1 MAGTMSAADAL
12 KKLLEQYNQ
21 TSSYVP
27 KTADQ
32 IRQQA
37 QGEYQSYYDQLR
49 LAAQQA
55 QARNDLALQQQREG
69 LQRTYDKQREASQKE
84 YENAYSRA
92 DRQQLSRGMQR
103 SSYTAQVLANLTKE
117 GAEAQQELWDAQGA
131 AEGNIDAQRTQL
143 AAQLADQLSQY
154 SASEAADVLARI
166 KQLEDQEYD
175 RVRENDQYKNS
186 LSAQIYQFLYQG
198 EQDKIAQ
205 EQWQKEFDENVRQW
219 NAQYGSKGSGGGGGN
234 NYNTNKDTTGNG
246 GNQYT
251 DDTFL
256 ADMSQDRAITKTS
269 AGLPMPDLGLFPD
282 LIKSHG
288 GINSVKNKLY
298 MNEVLKNKSNK
309 KTSTNNVGGSRG
321 RFIKARVID

>member
-12 KKLLEQYNQ
+12 QKLLEQYNQ

-234 NYNTNKDTTGNG
+234 NYNHDKDDTNNNK
-246 GNQYT
+246 NQYT
-251 DDTFL
+251 DDTFMN
-256 ADMSQDRAITKTS
+256 DMSQDRAIT
-269 AGLPMPDLGLFPD
+269 GIPVPDLGLFPD
-282 LIKSHG
+282 RIKSLG

-309 KTSTNNVGGSRG
+309 KTSTNNGGGSRG
-321 RFIKARVID
+321 RFIKARVKD

>member
-12 KKLLEQYNQ
+12 QKLLEQYNQ

-175 RVRENDQYKNS
+175 RGRENDQYKNS

-234 NYNTNKDTTGNG
+234 NYNPDKDDTNNNKNL
-246 GNQYT
+246 YT
-251 DDTFL
+251 DDTFMN
-256 ADMSQDRAITKTS
+256 DMSQDRDIT
-269 AGLPMPDLGLFPD
+269 GIPVPDLGLFPD
-282 LIKSHG
+282 RIKSHG

-309 KTSTNNVGGSRG
+309 KTSTNNGGGSRG

>member
-205 EQWQKEFDENVRQW
+205 DRWQKEFDENVRQW

-234 NYNTNKDTTGNG
+234 NYNHDKDDTNNNKNL
-246 GNQYT
+246 YT

-282 LIKSHG
+282 QINSLG
-288 GINSVKNKLY
+288 GINSVKSKLT
-298 MNEVLKNKSNK
+298 EALKNKSKK
-309 KTSTNNVGGSRG
+309 KTSTNNGGGSRG

>member
-175 RVRENDQYKNS
+175 RIRENDQYKNS

-205 EQWQKEFDENVRQW
+205 DRWQKEFDENVRQW

-234 NYNTNKDTTGNG
+234 NYNPDKDATNNNK
-246 GNQYT
+246 NQYT
-251 DDTFL
+251 DDTFMN
-256 ADMSQDRAITKTS
+256 DMSQDRAIT
-269 AGLPMPDLGLFPD
+269 GIPMPDLGLFPD
-282 LIKSHG
+282 RIKSHG

-309 KTSTNNVGGSRG
+309 KTSTNNGGGSRG
-321 RFIKARVID
+321 RFIKARVKD

>member
-12 KKLLEQYNQ
+12 QKLLEQYNQ

-205 EQWQKEFDENVRQW
+205 DRWQKEFDENVRQW

-246 GNQYT
+246 GNQYN
-251 DDTFL
+251 DDSFLDDMNKGNQKRKLPTFPAMLGVSQEVKNSLNGLGKWAGIAAGAL
-256 ADMSQDRAITKTS
+256 ALGAASNLKKKNSTSTKT
-269 AGLPMPDLGLFPD
+269 
-282 LIKSHG
+282 G
-288 GINSVKNKLY
+288 G
-298 MNEVLKNKSNK
+298 
-309 KTSTNNVGGSRG
+309 R
-321 RFIKARVID
+321 R

>member
-103 SSYTAQVLANLTKE
+103 SSYTAQVLANLTQE

-166 KQLEDQEYD
+166 KELEDQEYD
-175 RVRENDQYKNS
+175 RGRENDQYKNS

-205 EQWQKEFDENVRQW
+205 DQWQKEFDENVRQW

-234 NYNTNKDTTGNG
+234 NYNTDKNATDNG

-282 LIKSHG
+282 IINSLG
-288 GINSVKNKLY
+288 GIDSVKSKLA
-298 MNEVLKNKSNK
+298 EALKNKSKK
-309 KTSTNNVGGSRG
+309 KTSTIKGGGGGG
-321 RFIKARVID
+321 RFSQAMVRD

>member
-234 NYNTNKDTTGNG
+234 NYNPDKDATNNNK
-246 GNQYT
+246 NQYT

-256 ADMSQDRAITKTS
+256 ADMSQDRAIT
-269 AGLPMPDLGLFPD
+269 GIPVPDLGLFPER
-282 LIKSHG
+282 IKSHG

-298 MNEVLKNKSNK
+298 MNELLKNKSNK

>member
-175 RVRENDQYKNS
+175 RGRENDQYKNS

-256 ADMSQDRAITKTS
+256 ADMSS

-282 LIKSHG
+282 RINSLG
-288 GINSVKNKLY
+288 GISSVKSKL
-298 MNEVLKNKSNK
+298 NEALKNKNKK
-309 KTSTNNVGGSRG
+309 KTSTNNGGGSRG

>member
-12 KKLLEQYNQ
+12 QKLLEQYNQ

-69 LQRTYDKQREASQKE
+69 LQRTYDKQREASQRE

-103 SSYTAQVLANLTKE
+103 SSYTAQVLANLTQE

-166 KQLEDQEYD
+166 KELEDQEYD
-175 RVRENDQYKNS
+175 RGRENDQYKNS

-205 EQWQKEFDENVRQW
+205 DQWQKEFDENVRQW

-234 NYNTNKDTTGNG
+234 DYNTDKDSTDNG
-246 GNQYT
+246 GNRYT

-256 ADMSQDRAITKTS
+256 TDMSQDRAITETS
-269 AGLPMPDLGLFPD
+269 AGLPMPNLGLFPD
-282 LIKSHG
+282 QINSLG
-288 GINSVKNKLY
+288 GINSVKRKL
-298 MNEVLKNKSNK
+298 NEALKNKRKK
-309 KTSTNNVGGSRG
+309 KTSTIKGGGGGG
-321 RFIKARVID
+321 RFSQAMVRD

>member
-12 KKLLEQYNQ
+12 QKLLEQYNQ

-37 QGEYQSYYDQLR
+37 EGEYQSYYDQLR
-49 LAAQQA
+49 LAAQQE

-103 SSYTAQVLANLTKE
+103 SSYTAQVLANLTQE

-166 KQLEDQEYD
+166 KELEDQEYD
-175 RVRENDQYKNS
+175 RGRENDQYKNS

-205 EQWQKEFDENVRQW
+205 DQWQKEFDENVRQW
-219 NAQYGSKGSGGGGGN
+219 NAQYGSKGSGSGGGSSGGGSSSSGTSSSSGN
-234 NYNTNKDTTGNG
+234 LYDDSGFLDAMNQNGIPMPGLGNFSDRINSLGGLNNVKSKLSDALKKKKKTGSING
-246 GNQYT
+246 GSGGRSGQ
-251 DDTFL
+251 
-256 ADMSQDRAITKTS
+256 MSVR
-269 AGLPMPDLGLFPD
+269 
-282 LIKSHG
+282 
-288 GINSVKNKLY
+288 N
-298 MNEVLKNKSNK
+298 
-309 KTSTNNVGGSRG
+309 
-321 RFIKARVID
+321 

>member
-12 KKLLEQYNQ
+12 QKLLEQYNQ

-234 NYNTNKDTTGNG
+234 NYNPDKDATNNNK
-246 GNQYT
+246 NQYT
-251 DDTFL
+251 DDTFMN
-256 ADMSQDRAITKTS
+256 DMSQDRAIT
-269 AGLPMPDLGLFPD
+269 GIPVPDLGLFPD
-282 LIKSHG
+282 RIKSHG

-309 KTSTNNVGGSRG
+309 KTSTNNGGGSRG

>member
-12 KKLLEQYNQ
+12 QKLLEQYNQ

-69 LQRTYDKQREASQKE
+69 LQRTYDKQREASQRE
-84 YENAYSRA
+84 YKNAYSRA

-103 SSYTAQVLANLTKE
+103 SSYTAQVLANLTQE

-166 KQLEDQEYD
+166 KELEDQEYD
-175 RVRENDQYKNS
+175 RGRENDQYKNS

-205 EQWQKEFDENVRQW
+205 DQWQKEFDENVRQW

-234 NYNTNKDTTGNG
+234 NYNTNKDATDNG
-246 GNQYT
+246 GNRYT

-256 ADMSQDRAITKTS
+256 TDMSQDRAITETS
-269 AGLPMPDLGLFPD
+269 AGLPMPDLGLFSD
-282 LIKSHG
+282 QINSLG
-288 GINSVKNKLY
+288 GINSVKRKL
-298 MNEVLKNKSNK
+298 NEALKNKSKK
-309 KTSTNNVGGSRG
+309 KTSTIKGGGGGG
-321 RFIKARVID
+321 RFSQAMVRD

>member
-12 KKLLEQYNQ
+12 KKLLDQYNQ

-175 RVRENDQYKNS
+175 RGRENDQYKNS

-256 ADMSQDRAITKTS
+256 ADMSKTS

-282 LIKSHG
+282 RINSLG
-288 GINSVKNKLY
+288 GINSVKSKL
-298 MNEVLKNKSNK
+298 NEALKNKSKK
-309 KTSTNNVGGSRG
+309 KTSTNNGVGGGG
-321 RFIKARVID
+321 RFSQAMVRD

>member
-55 QARNDLALQQQREG
+55 QARNDLSLQQQREG

-234 NYNTNKDTTGNG
+234 NYNPDKDATNNNK
-246 GNQYT
+246 NQYT
-251 DDTFL
+251 DDTFMN
-256 ADMSQDRAITKTS
+256 DMSQDRAIT
-269 AGLPMPDLGLFPD
+269 GIPMPDLGLFPD
-282 LIKSHG
+282 RIKSHG

-309 KTSTNNVGGSRG
+309 KTSTNNGGGSRG
-321 RFIKARVID
+321 RFIKARVKD

>member
-12 KKLLEQYNQ
+12 QKLLEQYNQ

-84 YENAYSRA
+84 YKNAYSRA

-103 SSYTAQVLANLTKE
+103 SSYTAQVLANLTQE

-166 KQLEDQEYD
+166 KELEDQEYA
-175 RVRENDQYKNS
+175 RGRENDQYKNS

-205 EQWQKEFDENVRQW
+205 DQWQKEFDENVRQW
-219 NAQYGSKGSGGGGGN
+219 NAQYGSKGSGGGGGS
-234 NYNTNKDTTGNG
+234 NYNTNKDSTDNS
-246 GNQYT
+246 GNQYN

-256 ADMSQDRAITKTS
+256 SDMSQDRAITKTS

-282 LIKSHG
+282 QINSLG
-288 GINSVKNKLY
+288 GINSVKRKL
-298 MNEVLKNKSNK
+298 NEALKNKSKK
-309 KTSTNNVGGSRG
+309 KTSTIKGGGGGG
-321 RFIKARVID
+321 RFSQAMVRD

>member
-12 KKLLEQYNQ
+12 QKLLEQYNQ

-84 YENAYSRA
+84 YKNAYSRA

-166 KQLEDQEYD
+166 KQLEDQEYE

-246 GNQYT
+246 WNQYT

-256 ADMSQDRAITKTS
+256 ADMSS

-282 LIKSHG
+282 RINSLG
-288 GINSVKNKLY
+288 GINSVKNKL
-298 MNEVLKNKSNK
+298 NEALKNKSKK
-309 KTSTNNVGGSRG
+309 KTSTNNGGGSRG

>member
-12 KKLLEQYNQ
+12 QKLLEQYNQ

-103 SSYTAQVLANLTKE
+103 SSYTAQVLANLTQE

-175 RVRENDQYKNS
+175 RGRENDQYKNS

-205 EQWQKEFDENVRQW
+205 DQWQKEFDENVRQW

-256 ADMSQDRAITKTS
+256 SDMSQDRAITKTS

-282 LIKSHG
+282 RINSLG
-288 GINSVKNKLY
+288 GINSVKSKL
-298 MNEVLKNKSNK
+298 NEALKNKRKK
-309 KTSTNNVGGSRG
+309 KTSTNNGGGGGG
-321 RFIKARVID
+321 RFSQAMVRD

>member
-12 KKLLEQYNQ
+12 QKLLEQYNQ

-175 RVRENDQYKNS
+175 RGRENDQYKNS

-219 NAQYGSKGSGGGGGN
+219 NAKYGSKGSGGGGGN
-234 NYNTNKDTTGNG
+234 NYNPDKDDTNNNKNL
-246 GNQYT
+246 YT
-251 DDTFL
+251 DDTFMNY
-256 ADMSQDRAITKTS
+256 MSQDRDIT
-269 AGLPMPDLGLFPD
+269 GIPMPDLGLFPD
-282 LIKSHG
+282 RIKSHG

-309 KTSTNNVGGSRG
+309 KTSTNNGGGSRG
-321 RFIKARVID
+321 RFIKARVKD

>member
-103 SSYTAQVLANLTKE
+103 SSYTAQVLANLTQE

-175 RVRENDQYKNS
+175 RGRENDQYKNS

-205 EQWQKEFDENVRQW
+205 DQWQKEFDENVRQW

-234 NYNTNKDTTGNG
+234 NYNPNKNATDNG

-256 ADMSQDRAITKTS
+256 TDMSQDRAITKTS

-282 LIKSHG
+282 RINSLG
-288 GINSVKNKLY
+288 GINSVKSRL
-298 MNEVLKNKSNK
+298 NEALKNKNKK
-309 KTSTNNVGGSRG
+309 KTSTNNGGGSGG

>member
-12 KKLLEQYNQ
+12 QKLLEQYNQ

-234 NYNTNKDTTGNG
+234 NYNPDKDATNNNK
-246 GNQYT
+246 NQYT
-251 DDTFL
+251 DDTFMN
-256 ADMSQDRAITKTS
+256 DMSQDRAIT
-269 AGLPMPDLGLFPD
+269 GIPVPDLGLFPD
-282 LIKSHG
+282 RIKSHG
-288 GINSVKNKLY
+288 GINSVKNKL
-298 MNEVLKNKSNK
+298 NEALKNKSNK
-309 KTSTNNVGGSRG
+309 KTSTNNGGGSRG
-321 RFIKARVID
+321 RFIKARVKD

>member
-49 LAAQQA
+49 LASQQA

-175 RVRENDQYKNS
+175 RGRENDQYKNS

-234 NYNTNKDTTGNG
+234 NYNHDKDATNNNK
-246 GNQYT
+246 NQYT
-251 DDTFL
+251 DDTFMN
-256 ADMSQDRAITKTS
+256 DMSQDRAIT
-269 AGLPMPDLGLFPD
+269 GLPVPDLGLFPD
-282 LIKSHG
+282 RIKSLG

-309 KTSTNNVGGSRG
+309 KTSTNNGGGSRG

>member
-175 RVRENDQYKNS
+175 RGRENDQYKNS

-219 NAQYGSKGSGGGGGN
+219 NAQYGSKGSGGGGGS

-256 ADMSQDRAITKTS
+256 ADMSKTS

-282 LIKSHG
+282 RIKSLG
-288 GINSVKNKLY
+288 GINSVKSKLT
-298 MNEVLKNKSNK
+298 EALKNKSNK
-309 KTSTNNVGGSRG
+309 KTSTNNGGGSRG

>member
-12 KKLLEQYNQ
+12 QKLLEQYNQ

-166 KQLEDQEYD
+166 KQLEDEEYD

-205 EQWQKEFDENVRQW
+205 DRWQKEFDENVRQW

-234 NYNTNKDTTGNG
+234 NYNPDKDDTNNNKNL
-246 GNQYT
+246 YT
-251 DDTFL
+251 DDTFMNY
-256 ADMSQDRAITKTS
+256 MSQDRDIT
-269 AGLPMPDLGLFPD
+269 GIPMPDLGLFPD
-282 LIKSHG
+282 RIKSHG

-309 KTSTNNVGGSRG
+309 KTSTNNGGGSRG
-321 RFIKARVID
+321 RFIKARVKD

>member
-12 KKLLEQYNQ
+12 QKLLEQYNQ

-55 QARNDLALQQQREG
+55 QARNDLSLQQQREG

-205 EQWQKEFDENVRQW
+205 DRWQKEFDENVRQW

-234 NYNTNKDTTGNG
+234 NYNPDKDATNNNK
-246 GNQYT
+246 NQYT
-251 DDTFL
+251 DDTFMN
-256 ADMSQDRAITKTS
+256 DMSQDRAIT
-269 AGLPMPDLGLFPD
+269 GIPVPDLGLFPD
-282 LIKSHG
+282 RIKSHG

-309 KTSTNNVGGSRG
+309 KTSTNNGGGSRG
-321 RFIKARVID
+321 RFIKARVKD

>member
-12 KKLLEQYNQ
+12 QKLLEQYNQ

-84 YENAYSRA
+84 YANAYSRA

-175 RVRENDQYKNS
+175 RGRENDQYKNS

-219 NAQYGSKGSGGGGGN
+219 NAQYGSKGSGGGGGR

-246 GNQYT
+246 GNQYN
-251 DDTFL
+251 DDSFLDDMNKGNQKRKLPTFPAMLGVSQEVKNSLNGLGKWAGIAAGAL
-256 ADMSQDRAITKTS
+256 ALGAASNLKKKNSTSTKT
-269 AGLPMPDLGLFPD
+269 
-282 LIKSHG
+282 G
-288 GINSVKNKLY
+288 G
-298 MNEVLKNKSNK
+298 
-309 KTSTNNVGGSRG
+309 R
-321 RFIKARVID
+321 R

>member
-12 KKLLEQYNQ
+12 QKLLEQYNQ

-69 LQRTYDKQREASQKE
+69 LQRTYDKQREASQRE

-103 SSYTAQVLANLTKE
+103 SSYTAQVLANLTQE
-117 GAEAQQELWDAQGA
+117 GADAQQELWDAQGA

-154 SASEAADVLARI
+154 SASQAADVLARI
-166 KQLEDQEYD
+166 KELEDQEYD
-175 RVRENDQYKNS
+175 RGRENDQYKNS

-205 EQWQKEFDENVRQW
+205 DQWQKEFDENVRQW

-234 NYNTNKDTTGNG
+234 NYNTDKDATDKG

-256 ADMSQDRAITKTS
+256 TDMSQDRAITETS
-269 AGLPMPDLGLFPD
+269 AGLPMPNLGLFSD
-282 LIKSHG
+282 QINSLG
-288 GINSVKNKLY
+288 GINSVKRKL
-298 MNEVLKNKSNK
+298 NEALKNKSKK
-309 KTSTNNVGGSRG
+309 KTSTIKGGGGGG
-321 RFIKARVID
+321 RFSQAMVRD

>member
-12 KKLLEQYNQ
+12 QKLLEQYNQ

-205 EQWQKEFDENVRQW
+205 DRWQKEFDENVRQW

-234 NYNTNKDTTGNG
+234 NYNPDKDATNNNK
-246 GNQYT
+246 NQYT
-251 DDTFL
+251 DDTFMN
-256 ADMSQDRAITKTS
+256 DMSQDRAIT
-269 AGLPMPDLGLFPD
+269 GIPMPDLGLFPD
-282 LIKSHG
+282 RIKSHG

-309 KTSTNNVGGSRG
+309 KTSTNNGGGSRG
-321 RFIKARVID
+321 RFIKARVKD

>member
-55 QARNDLALQQQREG
+55 QARNDLSLQQQREG

-205 EQWQKEFDENVRQW
+205 DRWQKEFDENVRQW

-234 NYNTNKDTTGNG
+234 NYNPDKDATNNNK
-246 GNQYT
+246 NQYT
-251 DDTFL
+251 DDTFMN
-256 ADMSQDRAITKTS
+256 DMSQDRAIT
-269 AGLPMPDLGLFPD
+269 GIPVPDLGLFPD
-282 LIKSHG
+282 RIKSHG

-309 KTSTNNVGGSRG
+309 KTSTNNGGGSRG

>member
-12 KKLLEQYNQ
+12 QKLLEQYNQ

-175 RVRENDQYKNS
+175 RGRENDQYKNS

-219 NAQYGSKGSGGGGGN
+219 NAQYGSKGSGGGGGS

-269 AGLPMPDLGLFPD
+269 AGLLMPDLGLFPD
-282 LIKSHG
+282 RINSLG
-288 GINSVKNKLY
+288 GINSVKSKL
-298 MNEVLKNKSNK
+298 NEALKNKSKK
-309 KTSTNNVGGSRG
+309 KTSTNNGVGGGG
-321 RFIKARVID
+321 RFSQAMVRD

>member
-55 QARNDLALQQQREG
+55 QARNDLALQHQREG

-269 AGLPMPDLGLFPD
+269 AGLLMPDLGLFPD
-282 LIKSHG
+282 RINSLG
-288 GINSVKNKLY
+288 GINSVKSKL
-298 MNEVLKNKSNK
+298 NEALKNKNNK
-309 KTSTNNVGGSRG
+309 KTSTNNGGGSRG
-321 RFIKARVID
+321 RFIKARVKD

>member
-12 KKLLEQYNQ
+12 QKLLEQYNQ

-205 EQWQKEFDENVRQW
+205 DRWQKEFDENVRQW

-234 NYNTNKDTTGNG
+234 NYNHDKDDTNNNKNL
-246 GNQYT
+246 YT
-251 DDTFL
+251 DDTFMN
-256 ADMSQDRAITKTS
+256 DMSQDRAIT
-269 AGLPMPDLGLFPD
+269 GIPVPDLGLFPD
-282 LIKSHG
+282 RIKSHG

-309 KTSTNNVGGSRG
+309 KTSTNNGGGSRG

>member
-1 MAGTMSAADAL
+1 MAGKMSAADAL
-12 KKLLEQYNQ
+12 QKLLEQYNQ

-219 NAQYGSKGSGGGGGN
+219 NAQYGSKGSGGGGGGSSGGGSSSSG
-234 NYNTNKDTTGNG
+234 TSGSG
-246 GNQYT
+246 GNLY
-251 DDTFL
+251 DDSSFL
-256 ADMSQDRAITKTS
+256 DAMKQNGI
-269 AGLPMPDLGLFPD
+269 PMPGLGNFSD
-282 LIKSHG
+282 RIKNLG
-288 GINSVKNKLY
+288 GINSVKSKL
-298 MNEVLKNKSNK
+298 NEALKNKNKK
-309 KTSTNNVGGSRG
+309 KTSTIKGGGGGG
-321 RFIKARVID
+321 RFSQAMVRD

>member
-234 NYNTNKDTTGNG
+234 NYNHDKDDTNNNK
-246 GNQYT
+246 NQYT
-251 DDTFL
+251 DDTFMN
-256 ADMSQDRAITKTS
+256 DMSQDRAIT
-269 AGLPMPDLGLFPD
+269 GIPMPDLGLFPD
-282 LIKSHG
+282 RIKSHG

-309 KTSTNNVGGSRG
+309 KTSTNNGGGSRG

>member
-12 KKLLEQYNQ
+12 QKLLEQYNQ

-103 SSYTAQVLANLTKE
+103 SSYTAQVLANLTQE

-166 KQLEDQEYD
+166 KELEDQEYD
-175 RVRENDQYKNS
+175 RGRENDQYKNS

-205 EQWQKEFDENVRQW
+205 DQWQKEFDENVRQW

-256 ADMSQDRAITKTS
+256 SDMSQDRAITKTS

-282 LIKSHG
+282 QINSLG
-288 GINSVKNKLY
+288 GINSVKSKL
-298 MNEVLKNKSNK
+298 NEALKNKRKK
-309 KTSTNNVGGSRG
+309 KTSTNNGGGGGG
-321 RFIKARVID
+321 RFSQAMVRD

>member
-175 RVRENDQYKNS
+175 RGRENDQYKNS

-234 NYNTNKDTTGNG
+234 NYNTNKDATDNG
-246 GNQYT
+246 GNQYN
-251 DDTFL
+251 DDSFLDDMNKGNQKRKLPTFPAMLGVSQEVKNSLNGVGKWAGIAAGAL
-256 ADMSQDRAITKTS
+256 ALGAASNLKKKNSTSTKT
-269 AGLPMPDLGLFPD
+269 
-282 LIKSHG
+282 G
-288 GINSVKNKLY
+288 G
-298 MNEVLKNKSNK
+298 
-309 KTSTNNVGGSRG
+309 R
-321 RFIKARVID
+321 R

>member
-12 KKLLEQYNQ
+12 QKLLEQYNQ

-246 GNQYT
+246 GNQYN
-251 DDTFL
+251 DDSFLDDMNKGNQKSKLPTFPAMLGVSKEVKNSLNGLGKWAGIAAGAL
-256 ADMSQDRAITKTS
+256 ALGAASNLKKKNSTSTKT
-269 AGLPMPDLGLFPD
+269 
-282 LIKSHG
+282 G
-288 GINSVKNKLY
+288 G
-298 MNEVLKNKSNK
+298 
-309 KTSTNNVGGSRG
+309 R
-321 RFIKARVID
+321 R

>member
-12 KKLLEQYNQ
+12 QKLLEQYNQ

-256 ADMSQDRAITKTS
+256 ADMSS

-282 LIKSHG
+282 QINSLG
-288 GINSVKNKLY
+288 GMNSVKSKL
-298 MNEVLKNKSNK
+298 NEALKNKSKK
-309 KTSTNNVGGSRG
+309 KTSTNNGGGSRG

>member
-269 AGLPMPDLGLFPD
+269 AGLLMPDLGLFPD
-282 LIKSHG
+282 RINSLG
-288 GINSVKNKLY
+288 GINSVKSKL
-298 MNEVLKNKSNK
+298 NEALKNKNNK
-309 KTSTNNVGGSRG
+309 KTSTNNGGGSRG
-321 RFIKARVID
+321 RFIKARVKD